1 MAITNGI
8 TNTSLIG
15 DLRLAQMISQEIRLL
30 LRDVNNLRNTPYVS
44 FVGSINGMGS
54 DTIRVRKAG
63 LDGRDIFS
71 AMATE
76 DTAVTNTALTDGHV
90 DVSVIRAALQY
101 ELTDL
106 AGLTEFQTPNG
117 IDVFRIAQSMAG
129 SYEGYFASLT
139 GDTIDDFS
147 ASAGVSGAVFTVD
160 AMLDGIFTLEKAD
173 SNRGV
178 PGPFAAILH
187 PKQLTELQDDLRNES
202 NSIFAYSPATLE
214 AISAKGPGYVGRFL
228 NVDLYSSSY
237 VNTDGSSDLN
247 GAIFGVGAMGYAT
260 GVPSD
265 IPGAADF
272 MQMGEI
278 IVEMS
283 RNANTASTVVT
294 GHAYLGMAVLED
306 ARGCKLI
313 SVS

>member
-8 TNTSLIG
+8 TNTSLVG
-15 DLRLAQMISQEIRLL
+15 DLRLAQMLSQEIRLL
-30 LRDVNNLRNTPYVS
+30 LRDVNNLRNTPFID

-63 LDGRDIFS
+63 LDGRDAF
-71 AMATE
+71 AALAAE
-76 DTAVTNTALTDGHV
+76 DDAASNTALTDGHV
-90 DVSVIRAALQY
+90 DVAVVRAALQY
-101 ELTDL
+101 EITDL

-129 SYEGYFASLT
+129 SYEAYFASLT
-139 GDTIDDFS
+139 ADTIDDFT

-178 PGPFAAILH
+178 PGPFVGLIS
-187 PKQLTELQDDLRNES
+187 PKQMTELQDDLRNES

-214 AISAKGPGYVGRFL
+214 AIGAKGPGYVGRFL
-228 NVDLYSSSY
+228 NVDLYTSSY
-237 VNTDGSSDLN
+237 INTDGSGDLN
-247 GAIFGVGAMGYAT
+247 GALFGVGGLGYAT

-272 MQMGEI
+272 MQMGDI

-283 RNANTASTVVT
+283 RNASTASTVVT
-294 GHAYLGMAVLED
+294 GHSYLGMAVLD
-306 ARGCKLI
+306 DNRGCKLI
-313 SVS
+313 SVA